1 MLFNTQNF
9 IFIFLP
15 AFFLSYYLASE
26 KMRNVV
32 ILVYSILFYVIGN
45 YDRPFNILILVAL
58 TIINY
63 LCLQLIIR
71 HKQENSKYL
80 KYLFVASIV
89 FNVGVICFFKVNA
102 LSNVMPLGLSFYVF
116 HFISLLVDTYK
127 SQSNISQIS
136 NSNYLNYILYF
147 PKILSGPITRYDY
160 FISSLD
166 DKDKVKDCFFKG
178 LFYFAVGLSLKCLL
192 ADNINYIINQI
203 NVYGFDS
210 ISILTAW
217 MGMYS
222 YTMKLYFDFA
232 GYSLM
237 AIGIAKAMGMD
248 LPTNFDLPFC
258 SKSISE
264 FWRRWHITLGHFFR
278 DYIYIPLGGNFKNE
292 NLFRQSLNLIAVWL
306 VTGLWHG
313 FKINYMIWAMIICA
327 FIILEKSYLK
337 KDYNKC
343 NILGRIV
350 VNIFMPFAF
359 LIFSIESIDEL
370 KVYISRLFSLSSI
383 ENMRDFQVIF
393 GLYWK
398 IFVIGIIFMT
408 KYPKKVMEVIQKNKI
423 LMIVITIILIVLSA
437 YMITIT
443 NSDTFK
449 YFAF

>member
-9 IFIFLP
+9 IFLFLP

-26 KMRNVV
+26 KMRNAV
-32 ILVYSILFYVIGN
+32 ILIYSILFYVIGN

-58 TIINY
+58 MIINF

-80 KYLFVASIV
+80 KCLFVASIA
-89 FNVGVICFFKVNA
+89 FNIGTICFFKVYS
-102 LSNVMPLGLSFYVF
+102 LSNVMSLGLSFYVF

-127 SQSNISQIS
+127 SQSNNNQIS
-136 NSNYLNYILYF
+136 NYNYLNYILYF

-160 FISSLD
+160 FISKLD
-166 DKDKVKDCFFKG
+166 GKDKMRDSFFKG

-258 SKSISE
+258 SKSVSE

-292 NLFRQSLNLIAVWL
+292 NLFRQSLNLAIVWI

-313 FKINYMIWAMIICA
+313 FKINYIIWAMIICA
-327 FIILEKSYLK
+327 FIILEKTYLK
-337 KDYNKC
+337 KVYNKC
-343 NILGRIV
+343 GILGTV
-350 VNIFMPFAF
+350 LVNIFMPFAF
-359 LIFSIESIDEL
+359 LIFSIENIPEL
-370 KVYISRLFSLSSI
+370 RVYISRLFSLSSI

-398 IFVIGIIFMT
+398 IFIIGIVFMT
-408 KYPKKVMEVIQKNKI
+408 KYPKKAMEVIQKNKT
-423 LMIVITIILIVLSA
+423 LMIVVTIILLLLSA
-437 YMITIT
+437 YMINIT
-443 NSDTFK
+443 DSDTFK